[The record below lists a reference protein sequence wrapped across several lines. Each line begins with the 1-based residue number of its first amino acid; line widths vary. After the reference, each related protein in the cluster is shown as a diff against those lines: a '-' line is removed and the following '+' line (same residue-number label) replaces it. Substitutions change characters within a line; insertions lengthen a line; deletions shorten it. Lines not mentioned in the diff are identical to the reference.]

1 MKREM
6 AVFMMVFAGCA
17 TSADETDVQEQEAT
31 DAETRVYN
39 IVDVVLPAGNHDGA
53 PGNECVAL
61 LNPEHRLRSVI
72 LVESVA
78 PGATCALSA
87 YAAGDAVSFTW
98 GDTSAYSDNAG
109 RPLVRA
115 AVGDS
120 DGAVHRLSG
129 TATSE
134 APALAALTSFLALP
148 DATQGTQLLAIE
160 GKRVHSIYD
169 FEGDEEVAAE
179 AAYQAVRVTQTCEQ
193 PGTPRL
199 DARYADGFVR
209 GYVAS
214 NSGSCHSG
222 WFSRTHVYNRE
233 WRLVASYEYSE

>member
-1 MKREM
+1 MNRM
-6 AVFMMVFAGCA
+6 TPVFLMLLVGCA
-17 TSADETDVQEQEAT
+17 TSMDDVEAQEQEAT
-31 DAETRVYN
+31 EAATRVYN
-39 IVDVVLPAGNHDGA
+39 IVDVVLPAGNHDGT
-53 PGNECVAL
+53 PGDECVAL

-72 LVESVA
+72 LVEAVA
-78 PGATCALSA
+78 PGATCALAA
-87 YAAGDAVSFTW
+87 YTAGDAVSFTW
-98 GDTSAYSDNAG
+98 GDTSAYTDNAG
-109 RPLVRA
+109 RPVVRA

-120 DGAVHRLSG
+120 NGAVHRLSG
-129 TATSE
+129 TTTSE
-134 APALAALTSFLALP
+134 APALADLTAFLALP
-148 DATQGTQLLAIE
+148 DAPQGTQLLAIE

-169 FEGDEEVAAE
+169 FEGDEQVAAE
-179 AAYQAVRVTQTCEQ
+179 AAYQSVRVTQTCEQ

-222 WFSRTHVYNRE
+222 WFSRTHVYNRA